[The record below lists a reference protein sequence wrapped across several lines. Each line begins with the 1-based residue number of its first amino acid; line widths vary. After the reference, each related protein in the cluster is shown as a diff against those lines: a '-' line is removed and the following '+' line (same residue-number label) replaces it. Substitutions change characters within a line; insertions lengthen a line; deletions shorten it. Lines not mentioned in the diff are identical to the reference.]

1 MIFWIIINA
10 IPCFFI
16 GAVAGAVEEKWCRL
30 PLMVFGPFLSAY
42 LIYWIIVLYTG
53 TDINDNVHSWRWIWI
68 TAWALPGYLALGLG
82 YSVGKGDFEEKSND
96 NS

>member
-1 MIFWIIINA
+1 MIFWILIN
-10 IPCFFI
+10 
-16 GAVAGAVEEKWCRL
+16 GAVCFVLGAALGGAGPRWYRAA
-30 PLMVFGPFLSAY
+30 LMAFGPFLSAY
-42 LIYWIIVLYTG
+42 LIYWAIVLYTG

-82 YSVGKGDFEEKSND
+82 YSMGKGDFEEKSDD